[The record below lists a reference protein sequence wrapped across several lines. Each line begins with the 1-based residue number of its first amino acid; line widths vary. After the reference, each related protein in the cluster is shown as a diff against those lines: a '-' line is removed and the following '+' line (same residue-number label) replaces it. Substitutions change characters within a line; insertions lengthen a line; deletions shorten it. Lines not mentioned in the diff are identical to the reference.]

1 MYKQCIS
8 APEDN
13 RNHHWKQ
20 GDKVICI
27 ENMGHRENLT
37 EGKEYQIMNIYREY
51 GADQIKVISDSGSL
65 IEVFST
71 RFSTKKLDRKLKQLK
86 IKFD

>member
-1 MYKQCIS
+1 MFKIKYFE
-8 APEDN
+8 PDDN

-27 ENMGHRENLT
+27 DNMGYRENLT

-51 GADQIKVISDSGSL
+51 GADEIKVISDTGSL
-65 IEVFST
+65 IGVFST
-71 RFSTKKLDRKLKQLK
+71 RFSTKKLNRKLKLQKLNG
-86 IKFD
+86 

>member
-1 MYKQCIS
+1 MFKIKYFE
-8 APEDN
+8 PDDN

-27 ENMGHRENLT
+27 DNMGHRENLT

-51 GADQIKVISDSGSL
+51 GADEIKVISDTGSL
-65 IEVFST
+65 IGVFST
-71 RFSTKKLDRKLKQLK
+71 RFSTKKLNRKLKLQKLNG
-86 IKFD
+86 